1 MSLQSQLPQE
11 LAPSL
16 VQLFTKAIENPDV
29 YNSEFLL
36 IDKIAAIRL
45 CVDNA
50 ITVVLTARN
59 DDLGGPTAAR
69 CRKIFWS
76 RWRATAVNTSSLWT
90 TLDVYAIPPPPP
102 PPPCFWNLLALAP
115 SEPLDYHSIPLL
127 TNMAVMHNVLP
138 YSKDKALTIKIT
150 LLLHDVP
157 QWIVSDLET
166 FLRLASPRVDSLHID
181 TLDKAMIGTF
191 FTYNDWN
198 FPTLRE
204 LFISFS
210 EFGDPYADD
219 DNPYIVDFSRTHVP
233 RLISFSLPRC
243 FRLRNPPTAP
253 DLMAFNGGAA
263 DLSDMAALVQSPAG
277 LQFLTWENQ
286 PSYFIPDHGQEP
298 LLLQLL
304 DALDTI
310 PDVCIS
316 TYLDDDAEERIF
328 QLFRDSLCQR
338 LVLEFDCYYSPHA
351 VEIEPCDWMATA
363 KYLVIQGSKDEM
375 MELIFMDA
383 LDRMTTIRLFKRKSD
398 AVQWTIWS
406 LRVEWESVWT
416 LRSLTHLRVDAA
428 VWSSAMLTFP
438 ETPLLEIITLRITG
452 PESLDELLGPED
464 ADKRRAWSLP
474 PVPADTTLTVFSD
487 EPLEI
492 NYSRMQELKTR
503 LDANDVSLEGV
514 LTVT

>member
-1 MSLQSQLPQE
+1 MHPG
-11 LAPSL
+11 
-16 VQLFTKAIENPDV
+16 T
-29 YNSEFLL
+29 LL
-36 IDKIAAIRL
+36 IKKIEAIRL

-50 ITVVLTARN
+50 IAVVLTARN
-59 DDLGGPTAAR
+59 DDLQRTD
-69 CRKIFWS
+69 CRALPEDLLVKVYEHLSIDDLLS
-76 RWRATAVNTSSLWT
+76 ASRVCRRWRATAVNTSSLWT

-102 PPPCFWNLLALAP
+102 PPPCFWNLLAPAP
-115 SEPLDYHSIPLL
+115 SEPLDYDSIPPL

-166 FLRLASPRVDSLHID
+166 FLRLASPRVDSLHIN
-181 TLDKAMIGTF
+181 TLDKAMIDTF

-219 DNPYIVDFSRTHVP
+219 DKPYIVDFSRTHVP

-263 DLSDMAALVQSPAG
+263 DLSDMAALVQSAAG

-304 DALDTI
+304 EALNTI

-351 VEIEPCDWMATA
+351 FEIEPCDWMATA

-383 LDRMTTIRLFKRKSD
+383 FDRMTTIRLFKRKSD
-398 AVQWTIWS
+398 AAQWTWS
-406 LRVEWESVWT
+406 LQVEWEFVWT
-416 LRSLTHLRVDAA
+416 LNSLTHLRVDAA
-428 VWSSAMLTFP
+428 VWSSAMPNFP
-438 ETPLLEIITLRITG
+438 DAPLLESTTLRITG

-464 ADKRRAWSLP
+464 SNKRRVLSLP
-474 PVPADTTLTVFSD
+474 PVPGDTTLTVFSE

-492 NYSRMQELKTR
+492 NYSRMQELKKG
-503 LDANDVSLEGV
+503 LSAEDVSLEGV
-514 LTVT
+514 STISDPEDVTL